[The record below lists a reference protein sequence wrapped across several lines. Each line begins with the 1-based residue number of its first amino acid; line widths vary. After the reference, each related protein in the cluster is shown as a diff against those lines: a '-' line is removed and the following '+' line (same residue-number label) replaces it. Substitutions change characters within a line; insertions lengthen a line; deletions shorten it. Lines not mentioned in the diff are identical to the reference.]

1 MKKYRWYLISALI
14 ITAAYFVSRL
24 TNLTDIP
31 IFTDEA
37 IYIRWAQ
44 IGGRDA
50 SWRYISLTDGKQPL
64 FVWVAMATVRLFSDP
79 LYAGRIVSVFAGF
92 FSLIGIAVLTYEV
105 FKKKSIA
112 LFASLLYLTSPF
124 ALMYDRLALMDSM
137 LATFSIWS
145 LFLAIRLV
153 KTQRLDIALLLGMS
167 LGGGVLTKTSG
178 FISIYLLPFT
188 LLLFNYA
195 QKEWKMKLLRLLGL
209 MVLAVILSQVY
220 YSILRLSP
228 WFHMIEQK
236 DATFVY
242 PFAEWRLHPF
252 RFVISNLSSALE
264 WVGVYLTFPIVI
276 LIVTSLVAEY
286 RSLLQKKKLFI
297 VWLLFDV
304 LLTLVFLFWKYLP
317 FLGIND
323 LGRTLHEN
331 LFVFLFF
338 LVSPVII
345 VILVFQNW
353 WREKILLL
361 ILSMAPLFGLALFGK
376 VLYPRFIFFMAM
388 PLLVLAAWGLQHMVD
403 SLRRYKK
410 YSLLIPVIFMM
421 YPLYVQVKIIFSAL
435 TAPIPQADVNQY
447 LSNIY
452 SGWGVREVNAT
463 LETLAQDQKITVF
476 TDGTFGLMPYS
487 VEIYLV
493 DHPNIRIIGIYPTP
507 DVYSDEMLKQ
517 IAERPTYYISNQLQ
531 VLPKYWNAQLI
542 NKWQK
547 GVSEGRYLRLYRL
560 YEQKPTPVL
569 DEDIS
574 TEAY

>member
-195 QKEWKMKLLRLLGL
+195 QKEWKMKLL
-209 MVLAVILSQVY
+209 
-220 YSILRLSP
+220 
-228 WFHMIEQK
+228 
-236 DATFVY
+236 
-242 PFAEWRLHPF
+242 
-252 RFVISNLSSALE
+252 
-264 WVGVYLTFPIVI
+264 
-276 LIVTSLVAEY
+276 
-286 RSLLQKKKLFI
+286 KK
-297 VWLLFDV
+297 
-304 LLTLVFLFWKYLP
+304 
-317 FLGIND
+317 
-323 LGRTLHEN
+323 
-331 LFVFLFF
+331 
-338 LVSPVII
+338 
-345 VILVFQNW
+345 
-353 WREKILLL
+353 
-361 ILSMAPLFGLALFGK
+361 
-376 VLYPRFIFFMAM
+376 
-388 PLLVLAAWGLQHMVD
+388 
-403 SLRRYKK
+403 
-410 YSLLIPVIFMM
+410 
-421 YPLYVQVKIIFSAL
+421 
-435 TAPIPQADVNQY
+435 
-447 LSNIY
+447 
-452 SGWGVREVNAT
+452 
-463 LETLAQDQKITVF
+463 
-476 TDGTFGLMPYS
+476 
-487 VEIYLV
+487 
-493 DHPNIRIIGIYPTP
+493 
-507 DVYSDEMLKQ
+507 
-517 IAERPTYYISNQLQ
+517 
-531 VLPKYWNAQLI
+531 
-542 NKWQK
+542 
-547 GVSEGRYLRLYRL
+547 
-560 YEQKPTPVL
+560 
-569 DEDIS
+569 
-574 TEAY
+574 